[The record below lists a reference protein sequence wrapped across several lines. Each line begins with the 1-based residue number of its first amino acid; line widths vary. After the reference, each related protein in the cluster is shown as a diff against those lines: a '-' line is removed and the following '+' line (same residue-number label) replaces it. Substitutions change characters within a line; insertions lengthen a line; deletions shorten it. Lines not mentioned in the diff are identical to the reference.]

1 MWYFN
6 QRIIPDKSQVEI
18 VLGRTVPGNEADSS
32 GLSRDQTSVL
42 SRRRKTGE
50 SILETIFKLYWREDV
65 ICQNPE
71 DIDPDGLLDEGELTE
86 LQEVTREEV
95 EVGVR
100 EQAED
105 QKRPELYPEPEVITE
120 REGVHER
127 IHLTAIEYLNWC
139 FSI

>member
-50 SILETIFKLYWREDV
+50 SILETIFKLYWR
-65 ICQNPE
+65 

-100 EQAED
+100 EQPED